1 MKFLSSYEVTLFWGG
16 ASKITVDSDC
26 SHEIKRCLL
35 RGRKVMTNLDSI
47 LKSRDI
53 TLSTKVHRQQEHCEH
68 IYDFPTLS
76 EELIGEMIAHPYETQ
91 SDGCYFVDDWLVML
105 NEADCSYSWTPWCT
119 KPPLTPGGPWN
130 HSRDHPNTHLSTPG
144 LLSEEY
150 CWSSEPWVS
159 VGREGASGAPVQ
171 AYAVYSKL
179 WFF

>member
-105 NEADCSYSWTPWCT
+105 NKADCSYSWTP
-119 KPPLTPGGPWN
+119 
-130 HSRDHPNTHLSTPG
+130 
-144 LLSEEY
+144 
-150 CWSSEPWVS
+150 
-159 VGREGASGAPVQ
+159 
-171 AYAVYSKL
+171 
-179 WFF
+179 